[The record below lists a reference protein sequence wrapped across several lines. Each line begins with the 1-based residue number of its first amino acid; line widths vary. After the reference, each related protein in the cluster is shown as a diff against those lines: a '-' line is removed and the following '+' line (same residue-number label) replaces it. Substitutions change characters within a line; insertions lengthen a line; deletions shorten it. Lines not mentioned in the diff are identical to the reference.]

1 MLYMIAVDYVLARV
15 ESNDLDEPVF
25 TDKAHDGIAK
35 LMTQAKESGE
45 VVIVTNQ
52 AGPAYRFCF
61 GDNGKLPTV
70 KDVCRR
76 LITLARATKTD
87 DCTWFIS
94 TWDERIWE
102 KIPEEQGEAAVVL
115 VEKFLPKVTEHFLY
129 WWRVNGL
136 PTPGVSGHPDW
147 RMPGTGMLEAV
158 MQTAKVSP
166 DECIMVAP
174 EISREARAA
183 RKLGIDVF
191 RPEVFAEFIA
201 AMNEGGEEKQHEL
214 SEEEIPF

>member
-1 MLYMIAVDYVLARV
+1 MLYMIAVDYVLAKV
-15 ESNDLDEPVF
+15 KSNDLDEPVF
-25 TDKAHDGIAK
+25 TDEARDGIAK
-35 LMTQAKESGE
+35 LIAQAKESGE
-45 VVIVTNQ
+45 IVIITNQ
-52 AGPAYRFCF
+52 AGPAWRFCF
-61 GDNGKLPTV
+61 GDDGKLPTV
-70 KDVCRR
+70 KEVCRR
-76 LITLARATKTD
+76 LITIAHATKTD

-102 KIPEEQGEAAVVL
+102 RIPEEQGEAAVVL
-115 VEKFLPKVTEHFLY
+115 VEKFLPKVTKHFLH

-158 MQTAKVSP
+158 MQAAKVSP

-174 EISREARAA
+174 ETSREARAA

-191 RPEVFAEFIA
+191 PVEQFEQFIQA
-201 AMNEGGEEKQHEL
+201 L
-214 SEEEIPF
+214 SEPEEEVCADVPF